1 MERAKEKLAR
11 SRLGCGARAW
21 QRAVPNEANA
31 RKQAKRR
38 QRLSEEF
45 RPGYH
50 LYDGR
55 RTPHPPQP
63 GVSGWELA
71 ERWEEAREKAGGLV
85 STDWHR
91 DPYKTHG
98 EEYTR
103 RCVQWLN
110 HDDEQKRMSA
120 LYSLHTFLSPLLA
133 DRDDENTR
141 TRIDAVLAPPS
152 EHSGAIAAHLR
163 RCLIDNN
170 STTGRAVEEKLTAVM
185 VAGLMGL
192 WSPQSV
198 GESGLLAALTGLA
211 TDPFTGDS
219 ARQELEAQARRQR
232 RTHGVDHEDLRAACV
247 SNRPSRW

>member
-1 MERAKEKLAR
+1 MVHEDWADSLLLR
-11 SRLGCGARAW
+11 S
-21 QRAVPNEANA
+21 
-31 RKQAKRR
+31 
-38 QRLSEEF
+38 
-45 RPGYH
+45 
-50 LYDGR
+50 
-55 RTPHPPQP
+55 
-63 GVSGWELA
+63 
-71 ERWEEAREKAGGLV
+71 
-85 STDWHR
+85 
-91 DPYKTHG
+91 
-98 EEYTR
+98 
-103 RCVQWLN
+103 
-110 HDDEQKRMSA
+110 EQKRMSA
-120 LYSLHTFLSPLLA
+120 LYSLHTFLSPLPA

-219 ARQELEAQARRQR
+219 ARQEVEAQARRQR
-232 RTHGVDHEDLRAACV
+232 RTHGVDHEDLRAAVQLLHSPLRVALC
-247 SNRPSRW
+247 